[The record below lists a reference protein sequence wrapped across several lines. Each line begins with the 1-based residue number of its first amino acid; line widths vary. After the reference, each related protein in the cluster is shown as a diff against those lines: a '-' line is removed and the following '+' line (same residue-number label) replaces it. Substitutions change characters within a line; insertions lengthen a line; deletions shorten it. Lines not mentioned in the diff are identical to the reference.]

1 MIYHTIQAP
10 SDLVPNPD
18 EITIFL
24 AGSIEMGKA
33 KPWHDAVASQIA
45 RRTTQPIAF
54 YNPRRVED
62 FTPDMEDEQIL
73 WEQERLSTCDYIFMH
88 LQGDTK
94 SPISLLEFGEFIR
107 SGKLFID
114 VPKDFYRYKNILLT
128 AEQAGCAKRVSND
141 IDTNIARITD
151 EISADAEQLR
161 QLQRRE
167 KEQAKEDDSDDGGDD
182 DYWQPIKEDGSFP
195 EPDGESSDEV
205 SPEEQ
210 GY

>member
-1 MIYHTIQAP
+1 MIYHVIQAP
-10 SDLVPNPD
+10 SDLAPNPD

-45 RRTTQPIAF
+45 RRTNQPIAF

-73 WEQERLSTCDYIFMH
+73 WEQERLESCDYIFMH
-88 LQGDTK
+88 IQGDTK

-107 SGKLFID
+107 TGKLFID

-128 AEQAGCAKRVSND
+128 AEQAGYAKRVSND
-141 IDTNIARITD
+141 IDTNIARLTD
-151 EISADAEQLR
+151 QISSDVSYR
-161 QLQRRE
+161 IQLQQEE
-167 KEQAKEDDSDDGGDD
+167 KDSSDSDT
-182 DYWQPIKEDGSFP
+182 
-195 EPDGESSDEV
+195 DEV
-205 SPEEQ
+205 SPEDQPTE
-210 GY
+210 YLD